1 VSERSCLGPA
11 AARRGRGSRGVR
23 AIWLGVAWGAT
34 AVLAP
39 SVVLAEPAPGAAA
52 APAAAPAR
60 KLPPLEL
67 SINLDEV
74 DLEAGQLTLRMSRP
88 AARVTL
94 KALSLSGAVLAEVE
108 QSFEA
113 APAGSPLV
121 VHWSPPAEPVARIE
135 VFGHDT
141 SDYYK
146 GVAITPWS
154 FEIPHEDVVFETDS
168 AEIRASEEKKLQ
180 ASLALIQKQLPQATR
195 LGTVTL
201 FVVAHT
207 DTVATDAYNQ
217 ELSGRRAQSLAR
229 WFRAHG
235 LKLPI
240 AYAGMGERALKVK
253 TEDNVDEARN
263 RRADYMLGVEA
274 PRFKTSGFAP
284 AWKKL

>member
-1 VSERSCLGPA
+1 MSERRRLAAWRCGRRSAWLALVLWCFAGLTPGIPSTA
-11 AARRGRGSRGVR
+11 AA
-23 AIWLGVAWGAT
+23 
-34 AVLAP
+34 
-39 SVVLAEPAPGAAA
+39 EPGAAA
-52 APAAAPAR
+52 SPAEVPAR
-60 KLPPLEL
+60 KLPALEVR
-67 SINLDEV
+67 INLEEV
-74 DLEAGQLTLRMSRP
+74 ELAAGRLTVRMSRP

-94 KALSLSGAVLAEVE
+94 KALSLSGAVLADVE
-108 QSFEA
+108 QSFDA
-113 APAGSPLV
+113 APAGSPLLV
-121 VHWSPPAEPVARIE
+121 TWSPPEGEQVARIE
-135 VFGHDT
+135 VFGYDT

-154 FEIPHEDVVFETDS
+154 FEIPHQDVVFETDS
-168 AEIRASEEKKLQ
+168 AEIRASEVGKLQ
-180 ASLALIQKQLPQATR
+180 ASLALIQKQLPQAR
-195 LGTVTL
+195 HLGAVTL

-240 AYAGMGERALKVK
+240 AYAGMGERALKIK

-274 PRFKTSGFAP
+274 PRFKSSGMAP

>member
-1 VSERSCLGPA
+1 VSEGPFRPRG
-11 AARRGRGSRGVR
+11 ARCG
-23 AIWLGVAWGAT
+23 WLALLLWAT
-34 AVLAP
+34 AGLM
-39 SVVLAEPAPGAAA
+39 PGAAA
-52 APAAAPAR
+52 AQETAPGKAASPAEGPAR
-60 KLPPLEL
+60 KLPALEVRVD
-67 SINLDEV
+67 LDEV
-74 DLEAGQLTLRMSRP
+74 DLAAGRLTLRMSRP

-94 KALSLSGAVLAEVE
+94 KALGISGAVLVDVE

-121 VHWSPPAEPVARIE
+121 VMWSPPEGEQVARIE
-135 VFGHDT
+135 VFGYDT

-168 AEIRASEEKKLQ
+168 AEIRPSEVGKLQ
-180 ASLALIQKQLPQATR
+180 ASLVLIKKQLPRAKH

-207 DTVATDAYNQ
+207 DTVATEAYNQ
-217 ELSGRRAQSLAR
+217 ELSARRAQSLAR
-229 WFRAHG
+229 WFRSHG
-235 LKLPI
+235 LQLPI

-274 PRFKTSGFAP
+274 PRFKSSGFMP